1 MAGLASGQTHI
12 DSLALD
18 LDMGVSQLSGLLT
31 MLEVRGLVRRAPG
44 MLYSLP

>member
-1 MAGLASGQTHI
+1 MAGLSSQLAHI
-12 DSLALD
+12 DALALN
-18 LDMGVSQLSGLLT
+18 LDMDVSRLSALLT